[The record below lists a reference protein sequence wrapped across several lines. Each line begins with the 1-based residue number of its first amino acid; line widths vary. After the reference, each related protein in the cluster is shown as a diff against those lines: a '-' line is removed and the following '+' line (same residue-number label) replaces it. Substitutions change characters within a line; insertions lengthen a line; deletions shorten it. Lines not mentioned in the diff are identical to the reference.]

1 MKKAFIN
8 TCETFL
14 GNVKKARICA
24 IYKDL
29 TGDVSANDE
38 EIDKRVKLML
48 TINDPRIIT
57 DLRHLNEG

>member
-1 MKKAFIN
+1 LGNIKKAKIY
-8 TCETFL
+8 T
-14 GNVKKARICA
+14 

-29 TGDVSANDE
+29 ISDVSANNE

-48 TINDPRIIT
+48 IINDSKIIT